1 MQMGIERLLK
11 EKFPNLGQ
19 VLQVQDGDDTNGAPS
34 ATELTWEAIQS
45 EVNRIKP
52 AITALGGVVEVVKVD
67 PTFGAV
73 DLKFRGSNR
82 IRQGLEMAIRDV
94 PFVKHVN
101 FVMGDE

>member
-1 MQMGIERLLK
+1 MGIERLLK

-19 VLQVQDGDDTNGAPS
+19 VLQVQDGDDTTGAPS